1 MATFHVV
8 EKDPTSR
15 YARYDELLGKGAFK
29 TVFKAFDEVDGIEVA
44 WNRIGVEDVVQTPQQ
59 LGKLYSEVHL
69 LKSLKHDN
77 VIKLYNS
84 WVDDTAGTINMI
96 TELFTSGS
104 LRQYRKKHKNVD
116 MKAIKNWARQ
126 ILRGLC
132 FLHSQSPPIV
142 HRDLK
147 CDNIFVNGNSGLV
160 KIGDLGLAIVM
171 QQPTARS
178 VIGTP
183 EFMAPELYEEEYNEL
198 VDIYSFGMCILE
210 MVTCE
215 YPYSECKN
223 PAQIYKKVT
232 SGIKPAALAK
242 VNDPEVKQFI
252 EKCLVPASM
261 RLSASELLK
270 DPFLATENT
279 KEINHDTLQLPNP
292 HIKLVNLPKCEPHPM
307 EIDSYSRRTS
317 PGSSMG
323 RIEETSQV
331 SFFDLVRMTDNN
343 KLMLRREKNAESTIS
358 LTLRIPDACGG
369 ARNIHFPF
377 YMDSDTAIS
386 IAEEMVEHLELSNE
400 DVSVIAELINDMIA
414 KLVPNS
420 KPLCEKLS
428 SETNLL
434 YRPSSEVQNG
444 EQFNCHWPLQSSD
457 YDMKAMYKDLVHSR
471 PVDGDD
477 QEKQESVMS
486 DISAACG
493 ITIASDSKVVEPDIF
508 IFDEFW
514 EGFFNSTSDIRFCGQ
529 EDGHKNQSEN
539 SVGSLINSCCC
550 PFKNFDMSSIC
561 SLTLADKDPS
571 EGLRLDIEAIDTY
584 FDRRFLELEMM
595 RQEAIKSAKRRRHY
609 EEEHTCYVMH

>member
-1 MATFHVV
+1 MLLQ
-8 EKDPTSR
+8 
-15 YARYDELLGKGAFK
+15 YDEILGKGAFK
-29 TVFKAFDEVDGIEVA
+29 TVYKAFDEVDGIEVA
-44 WNRIGVEDVVQTPQQ
+44 WNRISFDNVAHTQQ
-59 LGKLYSEVHL
+59 QKGKLFSEVHL
-69 LKSLKHDN
+69 LKSLKHEN

-84 WVDDTAGTINMI
+84 WVDESTGTINMI

-132 FLHSQSPPIV
+132 FLHSHSPPVI

-160 KIGDLGLAIVM
+160 KIGDLGLATVM

-232 SGIKPAALAK
+232 SGIKPAALAN
-242 VNDPEVKQFI
+242 VTDPEVKQFI

-270 DPFLATENT
+270 DPFLATENA
-279 KEINHDTLQLPNP
+279 KEVNHDTLQLPTP
-292 HIKLVNLPKCEPHPM
+292 RTKLVNAPMCEPRPM
-307 EIDSYSRRTS
+307 EIDSNSRRTS
-317 PGSSMG
+317 PGSSVE
-323 RIEETSQV
+323 RIEEASQV
-331 SFFDLVRMTDNN
+331 SIFDLVRMTENN
-343 KLMLRREKNAESTIS
+343 EFRLRGEKNAESTIS
-358 LTLRIPDACGG
+358 LTLRIADARGG

-377 YMDSDTAIS
+377 YIDSDTAIS
-386 IAEEMVEHLELSNE
+386 IAEEMVEHLELTHE
-400 DVSVIAELINDMIA
+400 DVAVIAELIHDMIV
-414 KLVPNS
+414 KLVPNW
-420 KPLCEKLS
+420 KPLSENLS
-428 SETNLL
+428 SETDHL

-444 EQFNCHWPLQSSD
+444 EVNCHWPIRSSD
-457 YDMKAMYKDLVHSR
+457 YDMKTVYEDLVQSR

-477 QEKQESVMS
+477 QEKRGSVMS
-486 DISAACG
+486 DISADC
-493 ITIASDSKVVEPDIF
+493 
-508 IFDEFW
+508 
-514 EGFFNSTSDIRFCGQ
+514 
-529 EDGHKNQSEN
+529 
-539 SVGSLINSCCC
+539 SLINSCCS
-550 PFKNFDMSSIC
+550 PSKIFDMSSTC
-561 SLTLADKDPS
+561 SLTLVDKDYS
-571 EGLRLDIEAIDTY
+571 NELQ
-584 FDRRFLELEMM
+584 LELEAIETQYQQCF
-595 RQEAIKSAKRRRHY
+595 RELVKIREEAIENAKRRWITRKKIP
-609 EEEHTCYVMH
+609 VM